1 MMAKV
6 SVYNLQR
13 KNVGE
18 LELSDE
24 VFAADIN
31 EALLHDVVK
40 SQLATRRA
48 GTAKTKVR
56 SEVAGAFRKLYKQKG
71 TGSARHGGKRAPTF
85 VGGGKAHGPLP
96 RSYEYRPTRKMRMG
110 AMCSALSH
118 KLKEGKLTVVDGF
131 ELDAVKTKTLAEVL
145 KALQVHKGSLIVDA
159 IGNEKLRLSARNLER
174 DQFLPP
180 EGVNVYDV
188 LRHDHL
194 VLTKNAVAALESRLK
209 KA

>member
-1 MMAKV
+1 MAKV

-24 VFAADIN
+24 VFGAEVN
-31 EALLHDVVK
+31 EGLLHDVVK
-40 SQLATRRA
+40 AQLASRRA
-48 GTAKTKVR
+48 GSAKTKVR
-56 SEVAGAFRKLYKQKG
+56 SEVAGAFRKLLKQKG
-71 TGSARHGGKRAPTF
+71 SGGARHGSKRAPIF

-96 RSYEYRPTRKMRMG
+96 RSYAYRPTRKMRLG

-131 ELDAVKTKTLAEVL
+131 ELDAIKTKALEQVL
-145 KALQVHKGSLIVDA
+145 RALQLDGGSLIVDA
-159 IGNEKLRLSARNLER
+159 AANDKLRLSVRNMANN
-174 DQFLPP
+174 QFLPP

-209 KA
+209 RA

>member
-1 MMAKV
+1 MAKV

-24 VFAADIN
+24 VFGADVN

-40 SQLATRRA
+40 SQLASRRA
-48 GTAKTKVR
+48 GSAKTKVR
-56 SEVAGAFRKLYKQKG
+56 SEVAGAFRKLLKQKG
-71 TGSARHGGKRAPTF
+71 SGGARHGSKRAPIF
-85 VGGGKAHGPLP
+85 VGGGKAHGPVP

-118 KLKEGKLTVVDGF
+118 KLKEGKLTIVDGF
-131 ELDAVKTKTLAEVL
+131 ELEGIKTKGLAQVL
-145 KALQVHKGSLIVDA
+145 KALQVDTGSLIVDA
-159 IGNEKLRLSARNLER
+159 LGNEKLRLSARNLER
-174 DQFLPP
+174 NQFLPP

-188 LRHDHL
+188 LRHEHL

>member
-1 MMAKV
+1 MAKV

-24 VFAADIN
+24 VFGADVN

-40 SQLATRRA
+40 SQLASRRA

-56 SEVAGAFRKLYKQKG
+56 SEVAGAFRKLLKQKG
-71 TGSARHGGKRAPTF
+71 SGGARHGSKRAPIF
-85 VGGGKAHGPLP
+85 VGGGKAHGPVP

-118 KLKEGKLTVVDGF
+118 KLKEGKLTIVDGF
-131 ELDAVKTKTLAEVL
+131 ELEGIKTKGLAQVL
-145 KALQVHKGSLIVDA
+145 KALQVDTGSLIVD
-159 IGNEKLRLSARNLER
+159 GLTNEKLRLSARNLER
-174 DQFLPP
+174 NQFLPP

>member
-1 MMAKV
+1 MAKV

-24 VFAADIN
+24 VFGADVN

-40 SQLATRRA
+40 SQLASRRA
-48 GTAKTKVR
+48 GSAKTKVR
-56 SEVAGAFRKLYKQKG
+56 SEVAGAFRKLLKQKG
-71 TGSARHGGKRAPTF
+71 SGGARHGSKRAPIF
-85 VGGGKAHGPLP
+85 VGGGKAHGPVP

-118 KLKEGKLTVVDGF
+118 KLKEGKLTIVDGF
-131 ELDAVKTKTLAEVL
+131 ELEGIKTKGLAQVL
-145 KALQVHKGSLIVDA
+145 KALQVDTGSLIVDGL
-159 IGNEKLRLSARNLER
+159 GNEKLRLSARNLER
-174 DQFLPP
+174 NQFLPP

-188 LRHDHL
+188 LRHEHL

>member
-1 MMAKV
+1 MAKV

-13 KNVGE
+13 KSIGE

-24 VFAADIN
+24 IFGAEVN

-48 GTAKTKVR
+48 GSAKTKVR
-56 SEVAGAFRKLYKQKG
+56 SEVAGSTRKLLRQKG
-71 TGSARHGGKRAPTF
+71 TGGARHGSIRAPVY

-131 ELDAVKTKTLAEVL
+131 QLEAIKTKALEKVL
-145 KALQVHKGSLIVDA
+145 ETLQVAGGSLIVDA
-159 IGNEKLRLSARNLER
+159 ADNEKLRLSTRNMANN
-174 DQFLPP
+174 QFLPP
-180 EGVNVYDV
+180 EGLNVYDV
-188 LRHDHL
+188 LRHEHL
-194 VLTKNAVAALESRLK
+194 VLTKNAVAALENRLK

>member
-1 MMAKV
+1 MAKV

-24 VFAADIN
+24 VFGADVN

-40 SQLATRRA
+40 SQLASRRA
-48 GTAKTKVR
+48 GSAKTKVR
-56 SEVAGAFRKLYKQKG
+56 SEVAGAFRKLLKQKG
-71 TGSARHGGKRAPTF
+71 SGGARHGSKRAPIF
-85 VGGGKAHGPLP
+85 VGGGKAHGPVP

-118 KLKEGKLTVVDGF
+118 KLKEGKLTIVDGF
-131 ELDAVKTKTLAEVL
+131 ELEGIKTKGLAQVL
-145 KALQVHKGSLIVDA
+145 KTLQVDTGSLIVDA
-159 IGNEKLRLSARNLER
+159 LGNEKLRLSARNLER
-174 DQFLPP
+174 NQFLPP

-188 LRHDHL
+188 LRHEHL